1 LNIDGLT
8 IAAAAPLIWLLV
20 GLGWLRLPA
29 RWVGFSGLGL
39 VAVIAY
45 GWFDMNWVRLV
56 EATIDG
62 IVLALWPILWAIF
75 GAIYAYNIGVRTGAI
90 ATMKNTL
97 ATLSGD
103 RRVQVLILAWAF
115 SGFLEGA
122 TGYGTAVAIPVSILV
137 ALGFPPVPAAVV
149 CLVGN
154 TAPTAFGAIGVPVIT
169 LANVT
174 GLQLSE
180 ISRAVA
186 MQLSPVI
193 MLLPWVLVV
202 LSSEKGMKIRQVIGV
217 TLISGFVFT
226 VVHYWAAVLG
236 PELPALLGGVASL
249 IAIVIWLRLTQS
261 QFSSLKVNPE
271 RPNFNLRDNFI
282 AWSPYLILLV
292 MVLATSNLFPKV
304 NSWLEQV
311 QTSIQIY
318 HGPNGQPAVIHW
330 LLTPGTLIFVAALI
344 GGTIQ
349 GAGYREFQQILVET
363 ARQVT
368 PTVIV
373 VCSIVA
379 LAKIMNYSGMV
390 SRIAETL
397 AQLTGL
403 CYPLIAP
410 AVGAVGTFMTGSD
423 TSANVLFGQLQ
434 KETAIRLGLNP
445 YWIAAANTAGAT
457 AGKMLSPQNIAI
469 AAAAAGLNGRE
480 GDLFRGTLK
489 ICLGYIVGL
498 GLLVYFWAR

>member
-1 LNIDGLT
+1 MNIDGLM
-8 IAAAAPLIWLLV
+8 IAAAAPLLWLLV

-29 RWVGFSGLGL
+29 RWVGLSGLGL
-39 VAVIAY
+39 VALIAHR
-45 GWFDMNWVRLV
+45 WFGMNGVRLI
-56 EATIDG
+56 EAAIDG
-62 IVLALWPILWAIF
+62 VVLALWPILWAIF

-103 RRVQVLILAWAF
+103 RRIQVLIMAWAF

-174 GLQLSE
+174 GLQLPE

-186 MQLSPVI
+186 IQLSPVI
-193 MLLPWVLVV
+193 MVLPWVLVA

-217 TLISGFVFT
+217 TLLSGLIFT
-226 VVHYWAAVLG
+226 AVHYWAAVLG

-249 IAIVIWLRLTQS
+249 LAIVIWLRLTQPKS
-261 QFSSLKVNPE
+261 PFPIVNSDRPE
-271 RPNFNLRDNFI
+271 FNLRDNLV
-282 AWSPYLILLV
+282 AWSPYLLLLII
-292 MVLATSNLFPKV
+292 VLATSNLFPKV
-304 NSWLEQV
+304 NSWLEHV
-311 QTSIQIY
+311 QTSFLIY
-318 HGPNGQPAVIHW
+318 HGPGGQPAVIHW

-344 GGTIQ
+344 GGKIQ
-349 GAGYREFQQILVET
+349 GAGYREFRQILADT
-363 ARQVT
+363 ARQLT

-403 CYPLIAP
+403 YYPLIAP
-410 AVGAVGTFMTGSD
+410 TVGAVGTFMTGSD

-498 GLLVYFWAR
+498 GLFVYLLAR